1 MSNQVYIFDMD
12 GVLREREGSNG
23 VRSVANVGVLPVPM
37 LPISNWGLELAH
49 AEVWRG
55 ENRFDILL
63 GERKNRWNLMEK
75 FPMARIGIIHVM
87 VAALV
92 AFAGVDA
99 MAEVKDG
106 TTFRLGTVPT
116 ELVAERRM
124 GEPVRFS
131 LEENASTGFKWEVES
146 NTNECTVV
154 LKHRGGDK
162 GTTCGAPGLLDVTVT
177 SLVRT
182 PVRVEFRYRRPWEK
196 DVEPWKTLR
205 LVVNTASGEK
215 QTPLTK

>member
-1 MSNQVYIFDMD
+1 
-12 GVLREREGSNG
+12 
-23 VRSVANVGVLPVPM
+23 
-37 LPISNWGLELAH
+37 
-49 AEVWRG
+49 
-55 ENRFDILL
+55 
-63 GERKNRWNLMEK
+63 
-75 FPMARIGIIHVM
+75 MARIGIIQV
-87 VAALV
+87 VVAAALV

-106 TTFRLGTVPT
+106 TTFRLGTMPT

-124 GEPVRFS
+124 GESVFFS
-131 LEENASTGFKWEVES
+131 LEENASTGFKWEVAS

-205 LVVNTASGEK
+205 LVVSAVGGERGC
-215 QTPLTK
+215 PR

>member
-1 MSNQVYIFDMD
+1 MV
-12 GVLREREGSNG
+12 
-23 VRSVANVGVLPVPM
+23 
-37 LPISNWGLELAH
+37 
-49 AEVWRG
+49 
-55 ENRFDILL
+55 
-63 GERKNRWNLMEK
+63 
-75 FPMARIGIIHVM
+75 RIGIIHVM

-116 ELVAERRM
+116 ELVVERRM
-124 GEPVRFS
+124 GESVRFS
-131 LEENASTGFKWEVES
+131 LEANASTGFKWEVTS

-154 LKHRGGDK
+154 FKHRGGDK
-162 GTTCGAPGLLDVTVT
+162 GATCGAPGLLDVTVT

-182 PVRVEFRYRRPWEK
+182 PVRVEFRYRRPWEN

-205 LVVNTASGEK
+205 LTVNTVGGE
-215 QTPLTK
+215 QQGPR

>member
-1 MSNQVYIFDMD
+1 MT
-12 GVLREREGSNG
+12 
-23 VRSVANVGVLPVPM
+23 
-37 LPISNWGLELAH
+37 
-49 AEVWRG
+49 
-55 ENRFDILL
+55 
-63 GERKNRWNLMEK
+63 
-75 FPMARIGIIHVM
+75 RIGAIQVV
-87 VAALV
+87 VAALA
-92 AFAGVDA
+92 AFAGMGV
-99 MAEVKDG
+99 MAEVRNG
-106 TTFRLGTVPT
+106 TRFWLGTVPE
-116 ELVAERRM
+116 ELVAERRT

-162 GTTCGAPGLLDVTVT
+162 GATCGAPGLLDVTVT
-177 SLVRT
+177 SRVRT
-182 PVRVEFRYRRPWEK
+182 PVRVTFRYRRPWEK